1 MKTFCTTNLSLLAT
15 ANAVENTAPVISLS
29 LDAYTVAPFAGP
41 ISATEMGFD
50 GWNRATWSH
59 ILTPNHQ
66 FRRTTGI

>member
-1 MKTFCTTNLSLLAT
+1 MSGMFELGSSRCLNLTAEFKFEKTDSNRQ
-15 ANAVENTAPVISLS
+15 N
-29 LDAYTVAPFAGP
+29 VAPFAGP